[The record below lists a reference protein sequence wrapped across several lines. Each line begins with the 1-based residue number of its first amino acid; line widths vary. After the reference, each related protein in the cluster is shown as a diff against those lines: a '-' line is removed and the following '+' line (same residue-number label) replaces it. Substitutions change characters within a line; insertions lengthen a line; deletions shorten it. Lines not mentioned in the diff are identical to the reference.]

1 MIGPVAFE
9 RCPNSWHQKYRLSSV
24 GNSAACSAGR
34 TCRIW
39 SLTFPYTLL
48 LHGSIDFDINASV
61 PMAFRKRNVAIGRSA
76 PPATLDNATATV
88 AALGIRPS
96 PLSSHPVTSTGVASL
111 DDVLGGHSGLAL
123 GSSLL
128 IEESGTTDFAGALLR
143 FYAAE
148 GICQGH
154 TLHVVGV
161 GDAWVRELPGTAD
174 DKGGRRKVEA
184 ASADDK
190 MKIAWRYERLGQT
203 GERAPPPRSDSG
215 SESPDQQTSFP
226 HRFDL
231 SKRLIIP
238 EDAKINTIPLRPGPK
253 PFDPI
258 LQSLTEV
265 LRSSPPHAVHRLVI
279 PSILSPA
286 IWPAQ
291 ASLPEHF
298 LRFLHALRALT
309 TQHRSR
315 LTAMITLPLELYPR
329 RTGLVRWAELLC
341 DGVLELTPF
350 PHLMDASSTVS
361 EDRGGRAVDEPPQG
375 MLRVHKLPIDTERGV
390 GGAGA
395 GNSTGADLAF
405 TLSRRKF
412 VIQPFALPPMEGD
425 QEAQKEA
432 GSLTGK
438 DVQF

>member
-1 MIGPVAFE
+1 
-9 RCPNSWHQKYRLSSV
+9 
-24 GNSAACSAGR
+24 
-34 TCRIW
+34 
-39 SLTFPYTLL
+39 
-48 LHGSIDFDINASV
+48 
-61 PMAFRKRNVAIGRSA
+61 MAFRKRNIAVGRSA
-76 PPATLDNATATV
+76 PPAILDSATANV
-88 AALGIRPS
+88 AARGIRLS

-148 GICQGH
+148 GICQGQ

-161 GDAWVRELPGTAD
+161 GDAWVRDLPGTAD

-203 GERAPPPRSDSG
+203 GERGVFVVQTMRNLRQEPKAYLGASLPVDAN
-215 SESPDQQTSFP
+215 DQQTSFP

-258 LQSLTEV
+258 LQSLTEA

-298 LRFLHALRALT
+298 LQFLHALRALT

-329 RTGLVRWAELLC
+329 HTGLVRWAELLC

-350 PHLMDASSTVS
+350 PHLMDASHGNVS
-361 EDRGGRAVDEPPQG
+361 GNRGGQGAEEPPQG